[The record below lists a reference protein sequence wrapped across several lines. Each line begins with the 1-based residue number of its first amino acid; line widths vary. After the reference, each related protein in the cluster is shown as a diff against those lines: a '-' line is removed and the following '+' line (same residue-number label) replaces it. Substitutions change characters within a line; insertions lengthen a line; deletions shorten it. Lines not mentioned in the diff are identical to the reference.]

1 MKRTTMIPAA
11 YSVLLFIIISL
22 SSCAGSQKELV
33 PSSEFTPYV
42 NAYTG
47 GVISQSSPIRIEL
60 TQDQPVVDLN
70 NELKENPFRFS
81 PSLKGK
87 TYWISNNT
95 IEFLPEEGA
104 LKPGTMYEA
113 SFQLGD
119 FVKVDKR
126 LKELISH
133 SGYQEKDFS
142 LAMEPL
148 DITAATPEY
157 ASVKGE
163 IRFSDKIDNV
173 QVEKMISVNGNGS
186 SDYAISVGGT
196 GNPMRYNF
204 NINRI
209 PRAQEDYDLKITL
222 NGKVAGID
230 RKIVEKVTIP
240 AKNIFRFMSAQRI
253 EQPENGIQISFS
265 DPVSTT
271 QDLKGLIEIAE
282 LSSYTFQVINDKVN
296 VYFEPNR
303 SNKLTLRI
311 YEGIKNRKG
320 KKLGTSHSISFSQP
334 SLKPQVELR
343 TDAAIL
349 PDSKNLII
357 PFRAVS
363 LHAVDLNVIRIFES
377 NVLMFMQTN
386 TLSSSNELRRSGR
399 LVYKKTLHLDK
410 DPSKDIRKWE
420 DYSIDLSGLI
430 NQEPGAIYRITLSFK
445 QAYSAYPCGEDDK
458 ELQFSES
465 SDQLTKLSSEQLSE
479 EDEAVWDT
487 PQTYYYYNGS
497 EGMDWRQYR
506 WEERDNPCHI
516 SYYMGADRTAACN
529 VLATNLGMIVKLKTR
544 STNCGLL

>member
-1 MKRTTMIPAA
+1 M
-11 YSVLLFIIISL
+11 
-22 SSCAGSQKELV
+22 
-33 PSSEFTPYV
+33 
-42 NAYTG
+42 
-47 GVISQSSPIRIEL
+47 
-60 TQDQPVVDLN
+60 
-70 NELKENPFRFS
+70 
-81 PSLKGK
+81 
-87 TYWISNNT
+87 
-95 IEFLPEEGA
+95 
-104 LKPGTMYEA
+104 
-113 SFQLGD
+113 
-119 FVKVDKR
+119 
-126 LKELISH
+126 
-133 SGYQEKDFS
+133 
-142 LAMEPL
+142 
-148 DITAATPEY
+148 
-157 ASVKGE
+157 
-163 IRFSDKIDNV
+163 
-173 QVEKMISVNGNGS
+173 
-186 SDYAISVGGT
+186 
-196 GNPMRYNF
+196 
-204 NINRI
+204 
-209 PRAQEDYDLKITL
+209 
-222 NGKVAGID
+222 
-230 RKIVEKVTIP
+230 
-240 AKNIFRFMSAQRI
+240 
-253 EQPENGIQISFS
+253 
-265 DPVSTT
+265 
-271 QDLKGLIEIAE
+271 
-282 LSSYTFQVINDKVN
+282 
-296 VYFEPNR
+296 
-303 SNKLTLRI
+303 
-311 YEGIKNRKG
+311 
-320 KKLGTSHSISFSQP
+320 
-334 SLKPQVELR
+334 ELR

-529 VLATNLGMIVKLKTR
+529 VLASNLGMIVKRNSVNKLWITVNNILDTTPVEKAIVTAYNFQLQPVGKAETDKKR
-544 STNCGLL
+544 IHCH